1 MPYLKKDYIVYQ
13 KENVLVYINQCHNP
27 KKKTKLFAIRR
38 DDKTGLG
45 ALLGIIKFSG
55 AWRQYVILPDAYT
68 KWSAGC
74 KIKIAE
80 FEERLNKEFR
90 EKHKNVKRN

>member
-1 MPYLKKDYIVYQ
+1 MRFKKDFIVYE
-13 KENVLVYINQCHNP
+13 KGDIKIFINQVHNP
-27 KKKTKLFAIRR
+27 KRKTKAFAIRKN
-38 DDKTGLG
+38 DKTGLSIY
-45 ALLGIIKFSG
+45 LGEIRFDG
-55 AWRQYVILPDAYT
+55 AWRQYVFLPDAYT